1 MDATRT
7 ESTRTCTACNGEF
20 DLQTEGGIEGN
31 FGILPMAFCPTCYA
45 SMMDMA
51 QQCMTIECPHC
62 GKDIT
67 EDPEEPN
74 DEIPSS

>member
-1 MDATRT
+1 MT
-7 ESTRTCTACNGEF
+7 
-20 DLQTEGGIEGN
+20 
-31 FGILPMAFCPTCYA
+31 FCPTCYA

-51 QQCMTIECPHC
+51 QQCLTIECPHC

-74 DEIPSS
+74 DEETDVPSS